1 MQLNLQHSLRTD
13 LAAFM
18 GVPVVWIFDGVKLP
32 DETDKPFMT
41 IEQMQNDNAIL
52 SKGREA
58 VETIHRF
65 QIGLFAKSASE
76 RATLQTKVKRHL
88 LFDKIPLIDLTQS
101 PAVASGYFN
110 TDLTGEVPI
119 GADSSDARNTYHRI
133 YFDVEIDAIYYA

>member
-18 GVPVVWIFDGVKLP
+18 GVTVVWIFDGVKLP
-32 DETDKPFMT
+32 DETAKPYMT
-41 IEQMQNDNAIL
+41 IEQMQNNNEVL

-88 LFDKIPLIDLTQS
+88 LFDEIPLIDLTQT
-101 PAVASGYFN
+101 PAKVSGFFH

-119 GADSSDARNTYHRI
+119 SAESVDAKNTYHRV
-133 YFDVEIDAIYYA
+133 YFDVEVPAIYYR